1 MGRHPALGTAHGCG
15 VRGRG
20 TGVTPGCRPRRNGV
34 GKYQFFSNMHNAI
47 YWHPNVSGGHA
58 NQIGGAILDKWA
70 ETGYESGS
78 LGYPTSREF
87 GGGRNSRG
95 NHFQRVRSTSVCAT
109 YPPARIRPRDR
120 F

>member
-1 MGRHPALGTAHGCG
+1 M
-15 VRGRG
+15 
-20 TGVTPGCRPRRNGV
+20 